1 MSRHGKIWTTKETDS
16 MLAMVSENI
25 SIKEI
30 SEIMGRS
37 AQSITIKLH
46 RQIYLWFENENKS
59 IDWIISK
66 TPFDSIQYIQDI
78 INNEKMKINNKQ
90 MQKIKKNE
98 KREKKVKST
107 TKSDIEKI
115 KKDIS
120 DIKLMLR
127 GVMSILEEITV
138 VE

>member
-1 MSRHGKIWTTKETDS
+1 MSRHGKIWSTKETDS

-25 SIKEI
+25 ETKEI

-37 AQSITIKLH
+37 VNSITQKLY

-66 TPFDSIQYIQDI
+66 TPFNSIQYIQDI
-78 INNEKMKINNKQ
+78 INNEKIKINNKQ
-90 MQKIKKNE
+90 MQKNE
-98 KREKKVKST
+98 KREKKGKKE
-107 TKSDIEKI
+107 KSDIEKI